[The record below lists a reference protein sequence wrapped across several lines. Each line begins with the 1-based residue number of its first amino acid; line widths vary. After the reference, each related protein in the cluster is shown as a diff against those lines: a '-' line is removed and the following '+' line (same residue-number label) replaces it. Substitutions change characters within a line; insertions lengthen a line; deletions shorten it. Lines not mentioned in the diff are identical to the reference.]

1 MEHCRNYCFTSRLG
15 CQITVSKNQSHFGCE
30 TVVLTVFRFVLTE
43 HYTVQ
48 YRQAEGGMKAQSTQ
62 HSVESRE
69 QLRAQ
74 STAHRREQR
83 TAQSTAHSTAQL
95 RAERLELTAHS
106 WKATATRQVI
116 EGEERRTLITEKQIR

>member
-48 YRQAEGGMKAQSTQ
+48 YRQAEGGMKAKSTQ

-83 TAQSTAHSTAQL
+83 TAQSTEHSTQHSTQHSTAESGEIRAYSTQL
-95 RAERLELTAHS
+95 
-106 WKATATRQVI
+106 
-116 EGEERRTLITEKQIR
+116 EGDSDKTSD